1 MVTYYIFFVIELSTR
16 EVQIA
21 GMTPNP
27 DGRFMVQMARNL
39 TDCQDG
45 FLTGKKIL
53 LRDRDK
59 KYCQQFDLILSAAG
73 VEAKPLPAQSPNL
86 NAYAERLVL
95 SLKSECLNRL
105 VFFGEASLRRALAEF
120 MEHSHAESNHQS
132 LDNELISPLNQAE
145 EERGV
150 IQRKQRLGGM
160 FNYYHRIA
168 A

>member
-105 VFFGEASLRRALAEF
+105 VFFGGASLRRALAEF
-120 MEHSHAESNHQS
+120 MEHYHAERNHQS
-132 LDNELISPLNQAE
+132 LDNELITLKQTGE
-145 EERGV
+145 EQGAVQHR
-150 IQRKQRLGGM
+150 QRLGGM
-160 FNYYHRIA
+160 LNYYYRDA